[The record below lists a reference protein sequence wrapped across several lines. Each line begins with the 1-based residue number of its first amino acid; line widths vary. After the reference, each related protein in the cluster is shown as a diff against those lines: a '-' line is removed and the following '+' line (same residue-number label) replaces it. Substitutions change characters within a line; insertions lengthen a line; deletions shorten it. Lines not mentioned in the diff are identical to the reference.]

1 MINRITNNSMILQ
14 NMKKTENKE
23 KNSNF
28 VDLIKDYIDD
38 VNKKQIDADK
48 TIERFIKGEEK
59 DITNVVLSVEKA
71 EVSLQLFLQIR
82 NKLVQA
88 YQDIMRMQV

>member
-1 MINRITNNSMILQ
+1 MINRISNNSLNTITLQ
-14 NMKKTENKE
+14 TE
-23 KNSNF
+23 KNKNTVSFTDFLKKYVN
-28 VDLIKDYIDD
+28 D
-38 VNKKQIDADK
+38 VNQKQINADK
-48 TIERFIKGEEK
+48 TIEKFLKGEEK

>member
-1 MINRITNNSMILQ
+1 MINRINNNPLTTILSQKDKKSEETNGFVKFL
-14 NMKKTENKE
+14 
-23 KNSNF
+23 KN
-28 VDLIKDYIDD
+28 YIND
-38 VNKKQIDADK
+38 VNNKQINADK
-48 TIERFIKGEEK
+48 TIDRFLKGKEK
-59 DITNVVLSVEKA
+59 NITNVVLSVEKA

>member
-1 MINRITNNSMILQ
+1 MINRVTNNSMILQ
-14 NMKKTENKE
+14 NMKKTENKD

>member
-1 MINRITNNSMILQ
+1 MINGINNNPLTTILSQ
-14 NMKKTENKE
+14 KDKKNE
-23 KNSNF
+23 KTYGF
-28 VDLIKDYIDD
+28 GELLKDYIND
-38 VNKKQIDADK
+38 VNNKQINADK
-48 TIERFIKGEEK
+48 TIDRFLKGEEK

-82 NKLVQA
+82 NKIVQA

>member
-1 MINRITNNSMILQ
+1 MINRINNNPLTTILSQ
-14 NMKKTENKE
+14 KDKKSEEPNG
-23 KNSNF
+23 F
-28 VDLIKDYIDD
+28 VKFLKDYIND
-38 VNKKQIDADK
+38 VNNKQINADNK
-48 TIERFIKGEEK
+48 IEQFLKGDEK